1 MGDYHARFS
10 PSGAHRWIECPGS
23 MTFPPDP
30 DDYNE
35 YSDEGTCAHAVAA
48 LAYKSGKPVSDWV
61 GTPIEVGDFRTY
73 TFRDDMVE
81 PTQRYVDFIAT
92 RIPDYEAVWAED
104 AVPIDM
110 LTNEEG
116 ATGTCDHAGLT
127 KDGLELHVDDLKF
140 GHRPVSA
147 RDNEQLLMYA
157 AGVYFGRLTEPRRA
171 KLERI
176 VLRIHQPRIRQAPDE
191 WVTTPDEMLRI
202 RSVCQA
208 AVAAASVP
216 SPRFNPGP
224 EQCQY
229 CPGKGSCEAQTAAV
243 QAAIG
248 EPLPDADAVT
258 LGRLGRLLPM
268 VEEWIKA
275 VRSKLEATILSGKS
289 VPGWKLVQGKAGNRK
304 WSDNAAAEA
313 ALKKLRL
320 KKDVMYDLKLITP
333 TEAERRLEK
342 RQYAK
347 LEPLI
352 VRAEGGLS
360 VAPEEDSRPAV
371 PNRVTPD
378 MLDDAP
384 AATPATLEDIL

>member
-10 PSGAHRWIECPGS
+10 PSGAHRWIACPGS

-30 DDYNE
+30 DDHNE

-48 LAYKSGKPVSDWV
+48 LAYETNKPVSNWV
-61 GTPIEVGDFRTY
+61 GTPIEVGEFRTY
-73 TFRDDMVE
+73 TFREDMVE
-81 PTQRYVDFIAT
+81 PTQRYVDHITA
-92 RIPDYEAVWAED
+92 RLPMYEATWAED

-110 LTNEEG
+110 LTGEEG

-127 KDGLELHVDDLKF
+127 GDGLELHVDDLKF
-140 GHRPVSA
+140 GHRRVSA
-147 RDNEQLLMYA
+147 KDNEQLLMYA
-157 AGVYFGRLTEPRRA
+157 AGVYFGRLTEPRRQ
-171 KLERI
+171 KLQRI
-176 VLRIHQPRIRQAPDE
+176 VLRIHQPRVRETPDE
-191 WVTTPDEMLRI
+191 WIVDPEEMLRI
-202 RSVCQA
+202 RSVCRA
-208 AVAAASVP
+208 AVKEASSP

-229 CPGKGSCEAQTAAV
+229 CPGKGVCEAQTAAV

-248 EPLPDADAVT
+248 EPLPDADVAT

-275 VRSKLEATILSGKS
+275 VRSKLEGTILSGKS
-289 VPGWKLVQGKAGNRK
+289 VPGWKLVQGKAGARK
-304 WSDNAAAEA
+304 WSDEAAAEE

-320 KKDVMYDLKLITP
+320 KKDVMYDMKLISP
-333 TEAERRLEK
+333 TVAEKRLEK

-347 LEPLI
+347 LESLI
-352 VRAEGGLS
+352 TRAEGGLS
-360 VAPEEDSRPAV
+360 VAPEEDSRPAIS
-371 PNRVTPD
+371 NRVTSD

-384 AATPATLEDIL
+384 AAKPALEDIL